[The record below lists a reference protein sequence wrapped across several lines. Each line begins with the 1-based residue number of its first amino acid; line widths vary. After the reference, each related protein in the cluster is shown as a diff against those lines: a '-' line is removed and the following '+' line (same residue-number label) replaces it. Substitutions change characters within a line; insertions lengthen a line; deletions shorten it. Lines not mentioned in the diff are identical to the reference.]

1 MANHTDSVG
10 FFAAEVLDQTAAGQ
24 PHKTAIITKDETL
37 SFAALTQRVRAL
49 AGHLQEEGVGQGD
62 RVGVLLPN
70 SAAIP
75 LSYFATQK
83 IGAVTVILDARLK
96 GKELEGVLK
105 DADLKLL
112 VIHAHLYPELQEV
125 FKAAAPVPVWIVG
138 GDGERSFERRFAPPA
153 RAAVLPRLNPD
164 DDALILYT
172 SGTTGEPKGVVLSY
186 RNLAQYPRV
195 MREMGVT
202 DASTVRGC
210 ILPMSHIV
218 GPVVCNELA
227 ERGYTL
233 VIFDQINPITI
244 LEGIQKYRVS
254 VFESM
259 PIVFQ
264 LLLGVKNLSSYD
276 TSSMKIA
283 AMMGTSIPLPLLRAF
298 QAAQPHV
305 KVIQG
310 YGLTETSPM
319 ITLVEP
325 AKAEEKVGS
334 IGRAVPGVE
343 VRIVDESGK
352 ELGVDEPGEII
363 TRGPHVMKGYF
374 RRPDATAQ
382 RIRDGWLYTGDVG
395 KRGADGYFYHLGR
408 RDDMII
414 TGGLNVY
421 PAEVENMIYNF
432 PGVQENIVFAIPDS
446 KRGQVIGAA
455 IVPRPGARLV
465 EREILAFLRANLA
478 NFKVPDKIVIRES
491 LPRTSSGKTIRD
503 AETLLSPPPSV
514 SPAARGRKEEGA
526 S

>member
-1 MANHTDSVG
+1 MMLRVEEELTFG
-10 FFAAEVLDQTAAGQ
+10 
-24 PHKTAIITKDETL
+24 
-37 SFAALTQRVRAL
+37 ALNQRVQAL
-49 AGHLQEEGVGQGD
+49 AAHLQQEGIRQGD

-70 SAAIP
+70 STAIP
-75 LSYFATQK
+75 LSYYSTQK
-83 IGAVTVILDARLK
+83 MGAVTVILDARLK
-96 GKELEGVLK
+96 GKELQGVLK

-112 VIHAHLYPELQEV
+112 IVHNQLYGEV
-125 FKAAAPVPVWIVG
+125 EEIFREMSALPVWVVNG
-138 GDGERSFERRFAPPA
+138 EGDRAFEKRFSAPA
-153 RAAVLPRLNPD
+153 GAVSLPSLKAD

-195 MREMGVT
+195 MREYNVT
-202 DASTVRGC
+202 DGSTMRGC

-218 GPVVCNELA
+218 GPVLCNELA

-233 VIFDQINPITI
+233 VIFDQINPVTL
-244 LEGIQKYRVS
+244 LEGIQKYRVN
-254 VFESM
+254 VFESV

-264 LLLGVKNLSSYD
+264 LLLGVKNLASYD

-298 QAAQPHV
+298 QTAQPHI

-325 AKAEEKVGS
+325 DKAEAKMGS
-334 IGRAVPGVE
+334 IGCAVPGVE
-343 VRIVDESGK
+343 VKIVDENGK

-374 RRPDATAQ
+374 RRAGATAE
-382 RIRDGWLYTGDVG
+382 RIRNGWLYTGDVG
-395 KRGADGYFYHLGR
+395 KRGGDGYYYHLGR

-421 PAEVENMIYNF
+421 PAEVENLIYTYA
-432 PGVQENIVFAIPDS
+432 GVQETIVFAIPDP

-455 IVPRPGARLV
+455 VVPRPGSSVNEKDL
-465 EREILAFLRANLA
+465 LTFLRANLA
-478 NFKVPDKIVIRES
+478 NFKVPDRIVVREA

-503 AETLLSPPPSV
+503 AEILL
-514 SPAARGRKEEGA
+514 AT
-526 S
+526 

>member
-1 MANHTDSVG
+1 ANHTDSVG
-10 FFAAEVLDQTAAGQ
+10 FFAAEILERTAERQ
-24 PHKTAIITKDETL
+24 PQKSAIITKEEDL
-37 SFAALTQRVRAL
+37 SFSALNQRVHAL
-49 AGHLQEEGVGQGD
+49 AGHLQQEGIRQGD

-70 SAAIP
+70 STAIP
-75 LSYFATQK
+75 LSYYATQK

-112 VIHAHLYPELQEV
+112 VVHSQLSAEVEEV
-125 FKAAAPVPVWIVG
+125 FKAVAPVPLWIVG
-138 GDGERSFERRFAPPA
+138 AAGVRGFEKRFASPPVA
-153 RAAVLPRLNPD
+153 LSLPKLKAD

-186 RNLAQYPRV
+186 RNLVQYPMV
-195 MREMGVT
+195 MGTMRVT
-202 DASTVRGC
+202 DSSTIRGC

-233 VIFDQINPITI
+233 VIFDQINPVTL
-244 LEGIQKYRVS
+244 LEGIQKCRIN
-254 VFESM
+254 VFESV

-264 LLLGVKNLSSYD
+264 LLLGVKNLASYD

-283 AMMGTSIPLPLLRAF
+283 AMMGTSIPMPLLRAF
-298 QAAQPHV
+298 QAAQPHI

-310 YGLTETSPM
+310 FGLTEASPM

-325 AKAEEKVGS
+325 DKAEAKMGS
-334 IGRAVPGVE
+334 IGRAVPRVE
-343 VRIVDESGK
+343 VKIVDENDQ
-352 ELGVDEPGEII
+352 EVPLGEAGEII

-382 RIRDGWLYTGDVG
+382 RIRNGWLYTGDVG
-395 KRGADGYFYHLGR
+395 KVEADGYYYHLGR

-421 PAEVENMIYNF
+421 PAEVENLIYTY
-432 PGVQENIVFAIPDS
+432 PGVQETIVFAVPDP
-446 KRGQVIGAA
+446 KRGQLIGAA
-455 IVPRPGARLV
+455 VVARPGSRLA
-465 EREILAFLRANLA
+465 EKDLLMFLRGNLA
-478 NFKVPDKIVIRES
+478 NFKVPDRIVIRES
-491 LPRTSSGKTIRD
+491 LPRTSSGKTVRD
-503 AETLLSPPPSV
+503 AATLLES
-514 SPAARGRKEEGA
+514 
-526 S
+526 

>member
-1 MANHTDSVG
+1 MANNTDSIG
-10 FFAAEVLDQTAAGQ
+10 FFAAEVLDQTAQRQ
-24 PHKTAIITKDETL
+24 PQKTAIITKDEEL
-37 SFAALTQRVRAL
+37 SFAALNQRVHAL
-49 AGHLQEEGVGQGD
+49 AGHLQHEGIRQGD

-75 LSYFATQK
+75 LSYYATQK

-112 VIHAHLYPELQEV
+112 VVHAQLFPEVAEV
-125 FKAAAPVPVWIVG
+125 FKSMAPVPVWVAG
-138 GDGERSFERRFAPPA
+138 GDGERSFEKRLAAPAQPA
-153 RAAVLPRLNPD
+153 SLPRRNAD

-186 RNLAQYPRV
+186 RNLVQYPMV
-195 MREMGVT
+195 MREMKVT
-202 DASTVRGC
+202 HSSTMRGC

-227 ERGYTL
+227 QLGYTL
-233 VIFDQINPITI
+233 VIFDQINPITL
-244 LEGIQKYRVS
+244 LEGIQKYRVN
-254 VFESM
+254 VFESV

-298 QAAQPHV
+298 QAAQPHI

-325 AKAEEKVGS
+325 EQAAAKTGS
-334 IGRAVPGVE
+334 IGCAVPGVE
-343 VRIVDESGK
+343 VRIVDENDK

-374 RRPDATAQ
+374 RRADATAQ
-382 RIRDGWLYTGDVG
+382 RIRNGWLYTGDVG
-395 KRGADGYFYHLGR
+395 KRGADGYYYHLGR

-421 PAEVENMIYNF
+421 PAEVENMIYTF
-432 PGVQENIVFAIPDS
+432 PGVQENIVFAIPDA

-455 IVPRPGARLV
+455 VVPRHGTNLV
-465 EREILAFLRANLA
+465 EKDLLTFLRANLA
-478 NFKVPDKIVIRES
+478 NFKVPDRVVFRES

-503 AETLLSPPPSV
+503 AETLLAPPPSS
-514 SPAARGRKEEGA
+514 SPA
-526 S
+526 

>member
-1 MANHTDSVG
+1 MANDTHSVG
-10 FFAAEVLDQTAAGQ
+10 FFAAQVLDQTAARQ
-24 PHKTAIITKDETL
+24 PQKTAIITKEEE
-37 SFAALTQRVRAL
+37 LTFTVLNQRVHAL
-49 AGHLQEEGVGQGD
+49 AGHLQNEGVKQGE

-70 SAAIP
+70 CAAIP

-96 GKELEGVLK
+96 GKELQGVLR

-112 VIHAHLYPELQEV
+112 IVHSQLLAEV
-125 FKAAAPVPVWIVG
+125 REAFKEMAAVALWIVG
-138 GDGERSFERRFAPPA
+138 GDGAQSFEKRYAAPATPA
-153 RAAVLPRLNPD
+153 APRLDAD

-186 RNLAQYPRV
+186 RNLAQYPMV
-195 MREMGVT
+195 MDRLGIT
-202 DASTVRGC
+202 DGTTMRGC

-227 ERGYTL
+227 QRGYTL
-233 VIFDQINPITI
+233 VIFDQINPVTL
-244 LEGIQKYRVS
+244 LEGIQRHRVT
-254 VFESM
+254 VFESV

-264 LLLGVKNLSSYD
+264 LLLGVRNLASYD
-276 TSSMKIA
+276 TRSVKIA

-298 QAAQPHV
+298 QTAQPHI

-325 AKAEEKVGS
+325 EQAEAKMGS
-334 IGRAVPGVE
+334 IGRAVAGVE
-343 VRIVDESGK
+343 VKIVDESGQ
-352 ELGVDEPGEII
+352 EVAVGEAGEII

-374 RRPDATAQ
+374 RKAAATAE
-382 RIRDGWLYTGDVG
+382 RLRGEWLYTGDIG
-395 KRGADGYFYHLGR
+395 KLGADGYYYHLGR

-421 PAEVENMIYNF
+421 PAEVENLIYTY
-432 PGVQENIVFAIPDS
+432 PGVQETIVFAIPDS
-446 KRGQVIGAA
+446 KRGQVLGAA
-455 IVPRPGARLV
+455 VVARPGSQVGEKEMLV
-465 EREILAFLRANLA
+465 FLRANLA
-478 NFKVPDKIVIRES
+478 NFKVPDRIVVRES

-503 AETLLSPPPSV
+503 AETLLGS
-514 SPAARGRKEEGA
+514 
-526 S
+526 

>member
-1 MANHTDSVG
+1 MANNTGSIG
-10 FFAAEVLDQTAAGQ
+10 FFAAEILAQTAERQ
-24 PHKTAIITKDETL
+24 PQKM
-37 SFAALTQRVRAL
+37 ALIAKEEELTFGVLNQRVQAL
-49 AGHLQEEGVGQGD
+49 AAHLQQEGIRQGD
-62 RVGVLLPN
+62 RVGILLPN
-70 SAAIP
+70 STAIP
-75 LSYFATQK
+75 LSYYSTQR

-96 GKELEGVLK
+96 GMELQGVLK

-112 VIHAHLYPELQEV
+112 IVHHQLYPEVEEV
-125 FKAAAPVPVWIVG
+125 FKNMTAIPVWISG
-138 GDGERSFERRFAPPA
+138 SDGDRSFEKRFSALA
-153 RAAVLPRLNPD
+153 RTLSLPSLKVD

-195 MREMGVT
+195 MTEMKVS
-202 DASTVRGC
+202 DSSTMRGC

-227 ERGYTL
+227 EKGYTL
-233 VIFDQINPITI
+233 VIFDQINPITL
-244 LEGIQKYRVS
+244 LEGIQKYRVN
-254 VFESM
+254 VFESV

-276 TSSMKIA
+276 TSSVKIA

-298 QAAQPHV
+298 QSAQPHI

-325 AKAEEKVGS
+325 DQAEAKIGS
-334 IGRAVPGVE
+334 IGCAVPGVE
-343 VRIVDESGK
+343 VKIVDETGK
-352 ELGVDEPGEII
+352 ELGDDEPGEII

-395 KRGADGYFYHLGR
+395 KRGTDGYYYHLGR

-421 PAEVENMIYNF
+421 PAEVENLIYTY
-432 PGVQENIVFAIPDS
+432 PGVQETVVFAIPDA
-446 KRGQVIGAA
+446 KRGHVLGAA
-455 IVPRPGARLV
+455 IVPRPGSTIIEKEL
-465 EREILAFLRANLA
+465 LAFLRANLA
-478 NFKVPDKIVIRES
+478 NFKVPDRIVVREA

-503 AETLLSPPPSV
+503 AETLL
-514 SPAARGRKEEGA
+514 AN
-526 S
+526 

>member
-1 MANHTDSVG
+1 MANDTSSIG
-10 FFAAEVLDQTAAGQ
+10 FFAAEVLEKTAQRQ
-24 PHKTAIITKDETL
+24 PHKTAIIAKEEELT
-37 SFAALTQRVRAL
+37 FAALNQRVHAL
-49 AGHLQEEGVGQGD
+49 AARLQQEGVRQGD
-62 RVGVLLPN
+62 RVGALLPN
-70 SAAIP
+70 STAIP
-75 LSYFATQK
+75 LSYYATQK

-112 VIHAHLYPELQEV
+112 IVHSQLFHEV
-125 FKAAAPVPVWIVG
+125 EEVVKIIPPISLWIAG
-138 GDGERSFERRFAPPA
+138 HEGERSFENRYATTGSSV
-153 RAAVLPRLNPD
+153 VLPRLNPD

-172 SGTTGEPKGVVLSY
+172 SGTTGEPKGVVLTY
-186 RNLAQYPRV
+186 RNLAQYPKV
-195 MREMGVT
+195 MREMGIT
-202 DASTVRGC
+202 DSSTIRGC

-218 GPVVCNELA
+218 GPIVCNELA

-233 VIFDQINPITI
+233 VIFDQINPITL
-244 LEGIQKYRVS
+244 LEGIQRYRVN
-254 VFESM
+254 VFESV

-264 LLLGVKNLSSYD
+264 LLLGVKNLASYD
-276 TSSMKIA
+276 TQSVKIA

-298 QAAQPHV
+298 QAAQPHI

-325 AKAEEKVGS
+325 AQAEAKMGS
-334 IGRAVPGVE
+334 IGRAVAGVE
-343 VRIVDESGK
+343 IKIVDENGK
-352 ELGVDEPGEII
+352 DLAVGEAGEII

-395 KRGADGYFYHLGR
+395 KLDTEGYYYHLGR

-421 PAEVENMIYNF
+421 PAEVENLIYTY
-432 PGVQENIVFAIPDS
+432 PAVQETIVFAIPDA

-455 IVPRPGARLV
+455 IVPRPDATVNEKEL
-465 EREILAFLRANLA
+465 IAFLRANLA
-478 NFKVPDKIVIRES
+478 NFKVPDQIVIRES

-503 AETLLSPPPSV
+503 AQTLLTS
-514 SPAARGRKEEGA
+514 AA
-526 S
+526 ST

>member
-1 MANHTDSVG
+1 MANDTHSIG
-10 FFAAEVLDQTAAGQ
+10 FFAAEVLEQTAQRQ
-24 PHKTAIITKDETL
+24 PQKTAIIAKEEELTFATL
-37 SFAALTQRVRAL
+37 NQRVYAL
-49 AGHLQEEGVGQGD
+49 AAYLQQEGVHQGD
-62 RVGVLLPN
+62 RVGALLPN
-70 SAAIP
+70 STAIP
-75 LSYFATQK
+75 LSYYATQK

-112 VIHAHLYPELQEV
+112 IVHSQLFSEVEEV
-125 FKAAAPVPVWIVG
+125 FKMTAPISVWIVG
-138 GDGERSFERRFAPPA
+138 RDGERGFENRYATS
-153 RAAVLPRLNPD
+153 VGSVMLPRLNPD

-186 RNLAQYPRV
+186 RNLAQYPKV
-195 MREMGVT
+195 MRDMGIT
-202 DASTVRGC
+202 DSSTIRGC

-233 VIFDQINPITI
+233 VIFDQINPITL
-244 LEGIQKYRVS
+244 LEGIQKYRIN
-254 VFESM
+254 VFESV

-264 LLLGVKNLSSYD
+264 LLLGVKNLASYD
-276 TSSMKIA
+276 TRSVKIA

-298 QAAQPHV
+298 QAAQPHI

-325 AKAEEKVGS
+325 ARAEAKMGS

-343 VRIVDESGK
+343 VKIVDEDGE
-352 ELGVDEPGEII
+352 ELAAEEVGEII

-395 KRGADGYFYHLGR
+395 KLGADGYYYHLGR

-421 PAEVENMIYNF
+421 PAEVENLIYTY
-432 PGVQENIVFAIPDS
+432 PDVQETIVFGIPDQ

-455 IVPRPGARLV
+455 IVPRPGAAIIEKEL
-465 EREILAFLRANLA
+465 LSFLRANMA
-478 NFKVPDKIVIRES
+478 NFKVPDQIVIRES

-503 AETLLSPPPSV
+503 AETLL
-514 SPAARGRKEEGA
+514 ARPT
-526 S
+526 SI

>member
-1 MANHTDSVG
+1 MANDSHPIG
-10 FFAAEVLDQTAAGQ
+10 FFAAEELERTAARQ
-24 PHKTAIITKDETL
+24 PNKTAVIAKEEQMTFATL
-37 SFAALTQRVRAL
+37 NARVHAL
-49 AGHLQEEGVGQGD
+49 AGQLQKEGVKQGE

-70 SAAIP
+70 CTAIP

-83 IGAVTVILDARLK
+83 LGAVTVILDARLK
-96 GKELEGVLK
+96 GKELLGVLK

-112 VIHAHLYPELQEV
+112 IVHGQLLAEVQEV
-125 FKAAAPVPVWIVG
+125 FKEMAAIPLWIVG
-138 GDGERSFERRFAPPA
+138 GEGERSFEKRCRAPG
-153 RAAVLPRLNPD
+153 AAATMPRLNAD
-164 DDALILYT
+164 ADALILYT

-186 RNLAQYPRV
+186 RNLAQYPAV
-195 MREMGVT
+195 MSALGIT
-202 DASTVRGC
+202 DGSTIRGC

-218 GPVVCNELA
+218 GPVICNELA
-227 ERGYTL
+227 EKGYTL
-233 VIFDQINPITI
+233 VIFDQLNPVTI
-244 LEGIQKYRVS
+244 LEGIQKHRVN
-254 VFESM
+254 VFESV

-264 LLLGVKNLSSYD
+264 LLLGVKNLARYD
-276 TSSMKIA
+276 TSSVKIA

-298 QAAQPHV
+298 QAAQPHI

-325 AKAEEKVGS
+325 AQAEAKMGS

-343 VRIVDESGK
+343 VKIVDESGN
-352 ELGVDEPGEII
+352 EVAVGTPGEIV

-374 RRPDATAQ
+374 RRPDATAA

-395 KRGADGYFYHLGR
+395 KLEADGYFYHLGR

-421 PAEVENMIYNF
+421 PAEVENLLYTY
-432 PGVQENIVFAIPDS
+432 PGVQETVVFAIPDP

-455 IVPRPGARLV
+455 VVPRSGSHIV
-465 EREILAFLRANLA
+465 EKELLAFLRANLA
-478 NFKVPDKIVIRES
+478 NFKVPERIVIRES

-503 AETLLSPPPSV
+503 AATLL
-514 SPAARGRKEEGA
+514 A

>member
-10 FFAAEVLDQTAAGQ
+10 FYAAEVLDRMAERQ
-24 PHKTAIITKDETL
+24 PHKTALIAKEEEL
-37 SFAALTQRVRAL
+37 SFGALNQRVHAL
-49 AGHLQEEGVGQGD
+49 AGHLQQGGIRQGD

-70 SAAIP
+70 STAIP

-96 GKELEGVLK
+96 GMELQGVLK

-112 VIHAHLYPELQEV
+112 VVHQQLHSEV
-125 FKAAAPVPVWIVG
+125 EEAFKTLAPIPVWIAG
-138 GDGERSFERRFAPPA
+138 GDGDRSFEKRFAA
-153 RAAVLPRLNPD
+153 ISRSASLPNLLPD

-186 RNLAQYPRV
+186 RNLFQYPYV
-195 MREMGVT
+195 MTAMNIS
-202 DASTVRGC
+202 DSSTMRGC

-218 GPVVCNELA
+218 GPVVCNELV
-227 ERGYTL
+227 EKGYTL
-233 VIFDQINPITI
+233 VIFDQINPVTL
-244 LEGIQKYRVS
+244 LEGIQKHRIN
-254 VFESM
+254 VFESV

-264 LLLGVKNLSSYD
+264 LLLGVKNLASYD
-276 TSSMKIA
+276 TRSMKIA

-298 QAAQPHV
+298 QAAQPHI

-325 AKAEEKVGS
+325 AKAEAKIGS
-334 IGRAVPGVE
+334 IGRAVPDVE
-343 VRIVDESGK
+343 VKIVDEYDREVPVG
-352 ELGVDEPGEII
+352 EAGEII

-374 RRPDATAQ
+374 RRPEATAE
-382 RIRDGWLYTGDVG
+382 RIRNGWLYTGDVG
-395 KRGADGYFYHLGR
+395 KLEADGYYYHLGR

-421 PAEVENMIYNF
+421 PAEVENLIYTY
-432 PGVQENIVFAIPDS
+432 PGVQETIVFAIPDP

-455 IVPRPGARLV
+455 VVPRPSSGIV
-465 EREILAFLRANLA
+465 EKDLLAFLRGNLA
-478 NFKVPDKIVIRES
+478 NFKVPDRIVIRES
-491 LPRTSSGKTIRD
+491 LPRTSSGKTIR
-503 AETLLSPPPSV
+503 
-514 SPAARGRKEEGA
+514 
-526 S
+526 

>member
-1 MANHTDSVG
+1 MADNTDSLG
-10 FFAAEVLDQTAAGQ
+10 FYAAEVLERTAARQ
-24 PHKTAIITKDETL
+24 PNKIAIITKDEELT
-37 SFAALTQRVRAL
+37 FAALNQRVQAL
-49 AGHLQEEGVGQGD
+49 AGHLVGHGIRQGD

-70 SAAIP
+70 STAIP
-75 LSYFATQK
+75 LAYYATQK

-112 VIHAHLYPELQEV
+112 VVHQALYSEV
-125 FKAAAPVPVWIVG
+125 EEIFKSMTPLPVWIAG
-138 GDGERSFERRFAPPA
+138 GTGESAFERRFNGPA
-153 RAAVLPRLNPD
+153 ASNLPGFKPD

-172 SGTTGEPKGVVLSY
+172 SGTTGEPKGVQLSY
-186 RNLAQYPRV
+186 RNLVQYPKV
-195 MREMGVT
+195 MREMGVC
-202 DASTVRGC
+202 DGSTIRGC

-227 ERGYTL
+227 EKGYTL
-233 VIFDQINPITI
+233 VIFDQINPVTL
-244 LEGIQKYRVS
+244 LEGIQKYRVN
-254 VFESM
+254 VFESV

-276 TSSMKIA
+276 TSSVKIA
-283 AMMGTSIPLPLLRAF
+283 AMMGTSIPMPLLQAF
-298 QAAQPHV
+298 QAAQSHI

-325 AKAEEKVGS
+325 EKAQTKMGS

-343 VRIVDESGK
+343 VKIVDENDHEVPVG
-352 ELGVDEPGEII
+352 EPGEII

-382 RIRDGWLYTGDVG
+382 RIRNGWLYTGDVG
-395 KRGADGYFYHLGR
+395 KVEADGYYYHLGR

-421 PAEVENMIYNF
+421 PAEVENLLYTY
-432 PGVQENIVFAIPDS
+432 PGVQETIVFAIPDA

-455 IVPRPGARLV
+455 VVARPGSTMV
-465 EREILAFLRANLA
+465 EKELLTFLRANLA
-478 NFKVPDKIVIRES
+478 NFKVPDRVVIRES

-503 AETLLSPPPSV
+503 AATLLGNS
-514 SPAARGRKEEGA
+514 G
-526 S
+526 